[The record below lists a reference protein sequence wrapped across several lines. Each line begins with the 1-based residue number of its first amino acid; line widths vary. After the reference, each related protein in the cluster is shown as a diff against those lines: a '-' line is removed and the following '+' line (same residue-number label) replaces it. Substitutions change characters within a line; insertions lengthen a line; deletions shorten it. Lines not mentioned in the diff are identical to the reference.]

1 MSLAFRPVTE
11 LAALV
16 AGGEISAR
24 DLSNYFRDRIRRFDP
39 SLHAFITVMDEA
51 ADAPP
56 PSGPLAGVPYAC
68 KDMIQAR
75 GAPTTAGSRVL
86 ADWVPEEDAVVVER
100 MAAAGAVLLGKNNQH
115 EFAYGATGENPHYG
129 TVPNPY
135 DRTRLA
141 GGSSSGSAAAVAA
154 GLVPAALGTDTGGSV
169 RVPAALC
176 GVVGFKPTLGLVSTE
191 GVVPYCWTLDHVGT
205 VTRTVGDAALLLAV
219 LTESAVAAERPVAGL
234 RIGLPRRFFF
244 AHADAEIVAAV
255 RRVLTAL
262 EGAGARIV
270 EVDLPAMDHARTVS
284 LTVQLPEALS
294 YHSRYLDTDRD
305 LYGADVLAGLAS
317 GQFILAEHY
326 VRAKRFIHRYR
337 AETDRAFAEADV
349 IVTPATPVT
358 APEIGATTAAGEAVG
373 NALTRMTSFFNM
385 TGHPALTVPC
395 GLHSNGLPMG
405 VQVIGR
411 HYDEATVLALGAA
424 IEADPHCTIPP
435 PPGFAD

>member
-11 LAALV
+11 LAAMV
-16 AGGEISAR
+16 ADGGVSAR
-24 DLSNYFRDRIRRFDP
+24 ELSDFFLDRIRRFDP
-39 SLHAFITVMDEA
+39 SLHAFITVMEA
-51 ADAPP
+51 APP
-56 PSGPLAGVPYAC
+56 VKGPLTAIPYAC

-86 ADWVPEEDAVVVER
+86 AAWVPDEDAAVVDR

-135 DRTRLA
+135 DRSRLA

-176 GVVGFKPTLGLVSTE
+176 GVVGFKPTLGLISTD

-205 VTRTVGDAALLLAV
+205 LTRTVGDAVLVLAV
-219 LTESAVAAERPVAGL
+219 LTGDPVPARRPVAGL

-244 AHADAEIVAAV
+244 ERADTEITNAV
-255 RRVLTAL
+255 RRVLAVL
-262 EGAGARIV
+262 EGAGARVV

-294 YHSRYLDTDRD
+294 YHSRYLDTHRD
-305 LYGADVLAGLAS
+305 LYGADILAGLAS
-317 GQFILAEHY
+317 GQYILAEHY
-326 VRAKRFIHRYR
+326 VRAKRFIHHYR
-337 AETDRAFAEADV
+337 TETDKIFDAVDV
-349 IVTPATPVT
+349 IVTPSTPVT
-358 APEIGATTAAGEAVG
+358 APETGATEVAGEAVG
-373 NALTRMTSFFNM
+373 NAVTRYSSFFNM

-395 GLHSNGLPMG
+395 GLHPNGLPMG
-405 VQVIGR
+405 VQIIGR
-411 HYDEATVLALGAA
+411 HFDEATVLSLGVA
-424 IEADPHCTIPP
+424 IEADPRCAVPP
-435 PPGFAD
+435 PPDFAD

>member
-1 MSLAFRPVTE
+1 MTFAFRPVTE

-16 AGGEISAR
+16 AGGKVSPD
-24 DLSNYFRDRIRRFDP
+24 DLSGTFRDRIRRYDP
-39 SLHAFITVMDEA
+39 SLHAFITVMDGTSA
-51 ADAPP
+51 TTD
-56 PSGPLAGVPYAC
+56 GPLAGIPYAC

-86 ADWVPEEDAVVVER
+86 ADWVPDDDADVVKR

-135 DRTRLA
+135 DLTRLA

-176 GVVGFKPTLGLVSTE
+176 GIVGFKPTLGLVSTE

-205 VTRTVGDAALLLAV
+205 LTRTVGDAALLLAV
-219 LTESAVAAERPVAGL
+219 LTGSDVAAPRPVAGM
-234 RIGLPRRFFF
+234 RIGLPRRHFF
-244 AHADAEIVAAV
+244 AHVDTEIVAAV

-262 EGAGARIV
+262 EGAGARLV

-294 YHSRYLDTDRD
+294 YHSRYLDSHRED
-305 LYGADVLAGLAS
+305 YGADILAGLAS

-326 VRAKRFIHRYR
+326 VRAKRFIHHYR
-337 AETDRAFAEADV
+337 AETDKVLAEVDV
-349 IVTPATPVT
+349 IVTPTTPVT
-358 APEIGATTAAGEAVG
+358 APEIGATTVA
-373 NALTRMTSFFNM
+373 
-385 TGHPALTVPC
+385 
-395 GLHSNGLPMG
+395 GLPMG
-405 VQVIGR
+405 IQVVGR
-411 HYDEATVLALGAA
+411 HFDEATVLALGAA
-424 IEADPHCTIPP
+424 IEGDPACAVPP
-435 PPGFAD
+435 PPGFAE